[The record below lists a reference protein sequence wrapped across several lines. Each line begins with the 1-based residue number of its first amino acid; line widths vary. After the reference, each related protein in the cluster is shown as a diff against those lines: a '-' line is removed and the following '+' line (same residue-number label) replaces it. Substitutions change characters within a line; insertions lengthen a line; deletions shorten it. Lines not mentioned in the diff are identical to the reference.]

1 MLSKKK
7 KIFIVAGF
15 CVLLAL
21 TGVLNLVINRSISD
35 DVIKTNTTTTANF
48 FQTYREDRVD
58 ARNEEM
64 LYLDAIIASSSS
76 SAEAKQS
83 AEEKKAEILATIES
97 ELTLES
103 LIKAKGFDDVIVTT
117 AASNINVVVQS
128 AELTSTE
135 VAQIVDVIQNQTDY
149 TLDNI
154 KIIPL
159 E

>member
-1 MLSKKK
+1 
-7 KIFIVAGF
+7 
-15 CVLLAL
+15 
-21 TGVLNLVINRSISD
+21 
-35 DVIKTNTTTTANF
+35 
-48 FQTYREDRVD
+48 
-58 ARNEEM
+58 M

>member
-1 MLSKKK
+1 MKK

-15 CVLLAL
+15 CILLAL
-21 TGVLNLVINRSISD
+21 TGVLNLVINSSISD